1 MVQEPWQEKL
11 QSILKRAAG
20 EERQNRVAIVGIGNS
35 LQGDDAAGVE
45 TAHELSLLVDD
56 CEDLIVVNA
65 GSAPENLT
73 GVLRRFEPDWV
84 LLIDAA
90 DMGEEPGTLRWVDW
104 SETNG
109 ISASSHTL
117 PLSMLSRYL
126 VEELKCEVAL
136 LGIQPRALSFG
147 GPLSGPVQHAV
158 DLLVSEI
165 CRLVA

>member
-1 MVQEPWQEKL
+1 MSKEPWQEKL
-11 QSILKRAAG
+11 QSILKPESQEPRAKI
-20 EERQNRVAIVGIGNS
+20 AIVGIGNT

-45 TAHELSLLVDD
+45 TAHDLSLLIDD
-56 CEDLIVVNA
+56 CEYLIVVNA

-73 GVLRRFEPDWV
+73 GLLRRFDPDWV

-90 DMGEEPGTLRWVDW
+90 EMGEEPGTLRWLDW

-117 PLSMLSRYL
+117 PLSVLSRYL

-136 LGIQPRALSFG
+136 LGIQPQALSFG

-158 DLLVSEI
+158 DRLVTEI
-165 CRLVA
+165 CALLD

>member
-1 MVQEPWQEKL
+1 MSREPWQEKL
-11 QSILKRAAG
+11 QSILEPASQEPHTK
-20 EERQNRVAIVGIGNS
+20 VAIVGIGNT

-45 TAHELSLLVDD
+45 TAHDLSLLIDD
-56 CEDLIVVNA
+56 CEHVIVVNA

-73 GVLRRFEPDWV
+73 GVLRRFDPDWV

-90 DMGEEPGTLRWVDW
+90 EMGEEPGTLRWLDW
-104 SETNG
+104 SEANG

-117 PLSMLSRYL
+117 PLSVLSRYL

-136 LGIQPRALSFG
+136 LGIQPQALSFG

-158 DLLVSEI
+158 D
-165 CRLVA
+165 RLVAEICALLD

>member
-1 MVQEPWQEKL
+1 MPKDPWQDKL
-11 QSILKRAAG
+11 QSILKPKSQEQRAK
-20 EERQNRVAIVGIGNS
+20 VAIVGIGNT

-45 TAHELSLLVDD
+45 TAHELSLLIDD
-56 CEDLIVVNA
+56 CEYVIVVNA

-73 GVLRRFEPDWV
+73 GVLRRFDPDWV

-90 DMGEEPGTLRWVDW
+90 EMDAEPGTLRWLDW
-104 SETNG
+104 SETSG

-117 PLSMLSRYL
+117 PLSVLSRYL

-136 LGIQPRALSFG
+136 LGIQPQALSFG

-158 DLLVSEI
+158 DQIVAEI
-165 CRLVA
+165 CVLLG